1 RLNKLLLQGVFMMTE
16 EKELCMDDLKM
27 DLAKALAAHVDI
39 LKNVDQIEPDQI
51 DGLAFVMRSLGFML
65 EKTPCLLLRDNDED
79 VYYAMFQYYS
89 LLEELKHNVKMSYPH
104 ARIHTKLLIDIL
116 EGFPKTYSRDMI
128 KWWELKT
135 GLVVEHTK
143 QTILMD

>member
-1 RLNKLLLQGVFMMTE
+1 ME

-27 DLAKALAAHVDI
+27 DLAKALVAHVDI
-39 LKNVDQIEPDQI
+39 LKNVDSIEPDQI

-65 EKTPCLLLRDNDED
+65 EKTPCLLLRDQDED

-104 ARIHTKLLIDIL
+104 ARIHTKLLNEIL
-116 EGFPKTYSRDMI
+116 DEFPTTYAHDMI
-128 KWWELKT
+128 DWWERKT
-135 GLVVEHTK
+135 GLVIEHTK

>member
-1 RLNKLLLQGVFMMTE
+1 MMTE

-39 LKNVDQIEPDQI
+39 LKNVDQI

-89 LLEELKHNVKMSYPH
+89 LL
-104 ARIHTKLLIDIL
+104 
-116 EGFPKTYSRDMI
+116 
-128 KWWELKT
+128 
-135 GLVVEHTK
+135 
-143 QTILMD
+143 